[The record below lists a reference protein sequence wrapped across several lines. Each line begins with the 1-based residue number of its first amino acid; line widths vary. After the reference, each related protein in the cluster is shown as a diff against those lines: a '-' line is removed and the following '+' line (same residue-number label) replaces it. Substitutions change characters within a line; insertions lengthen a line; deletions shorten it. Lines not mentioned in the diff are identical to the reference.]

1 MHVHGESDMDPS
13 PGRRVA
19 IARVEGGGTAF
30 AISSHLAL
38 TAFHVVRDAGA
49 GKVRLSFAEDTGSLT
64 ASVERS
70 DATLDMAVL
79 RLEEPGL
86 PGDLTPLAMSISVR
100 HLQAWRAY
108 GYPAATG
115 DSYTIAGSVMD
126 PDALLPGKIPAIQLH
141 CLQEAARSPLPLG
154 GMSGSPVLDQ
164 ESGSVIGIIR
174 LGLVSAEVQPGTVG
188 GDIFATSLAH
198 ATGLWPDLLAPLVR
212 QQRRR
217 QRADLS
223 ELLVNGLSPAGE
235 LPKVAEMEAHQV
247 GARRTRYSEAHK
259 APYVRRPDVDA
270 KLAELL
276 RGEHVIIVVGPSS
289 AGKTRTAFQALSV
302 NLPQA
307 GFAYPLPSGQAIRKL
322 IQADR
327 EEPLCAGP
335 LVVWL
340 DDLDEYLRDDSGIS
354 PAIIEWLEQRAD
366 GGVIVATIRED
377 QYNDRRGSAG
387 NVSKAAQLFL
397 DRAERGFFQLRHT
410 IARNEAEQAARLYP
424 GEDFGDPEL
433 GIGLRLVAGPEL
445 VRRLR
450 DAETGNPAGW
460 ALIKA
465 AMDYLWMGLPAPVP
479 EAALRRLF
487 GVAMRDRFPQLAAT
501 DEAYRQGLSWA
512 CHSAGSGV
520 ALLSRSR
527 AVGLRHAVAFELLD
541 HAAEYGLRQDWAVP
555 GNAWHVAISVASTA
569 DLLSVSAAA
578 EARDLPDVAISA
590 LERAAGNGNSAA
602 AIELGLALAGSGDFE
617 VGKQWITRAVEAH
630 EVEALSAMGALLAQA
645 DDLDAARDWLWR
657 GIEAG
662 DLSAASLMGKVQR
675 ACGQRDEAMYWLQI
689 DAEEGDGMAWLLLA
703 DLHGESDGE
712 AAAHC
717 LERGASG
724 DGAAGA
730 WCQWR
735 LARDRG
741 DYEGAEWWLRSAAEL
756 GEVDAGRM
764 LGELLGD
771 RGNVSESEHWL
782 RRVMNRDPNAL
793 HDLGVLFE
801 NAGDPAAAHEW
812 YLRAY
817 DRGVGLS
824 AVSLARLQLAA
835 GDVTQ
840 AAQWLRVGADSA
852 DTEPEDVCPV
862 AVELAER
869 LRREGA
875 ESDAVTWLEESAAA
889 GWVPAMPP
897 LASRAAADGD
907 WGTAER
913 WYLKAASA
921 GYPGA
926 AAGLGQMLE
935 SRGELHRAKLWLMVA
950 AQPGRTP
957 DDQAAAVAA
966 ALGRVTDRLGPEK
979 TEPTDTAPGGTA
991 AAEQLAA
998 GSAAEE
1004 HGDSFAAR
1012 MHYMQAAVAGNAEG
1026 AYRYATLLRADGGDS
1041 GAEPWLRRAA
1051 EGGHIQAAADLAQLT
1066 SDPLELT
1073 YWTAVACRAGHA
1085 GMLRNVAAVKFN
1097 AGHKDEAEQLY
1108 RRAAETGD
1116 LAAAGTLGALLHER
1130 GEIGQARDWLTCAAD
1145 GGSEEAA
1152 HNLGVLALGLG
1163 DRGEAIAWF
1172 RRAADAGFVPAM
1184 HPLAII
1190 FEEDGDAGQ
1199 SEAWLTR
1206 EFEHGSGQAAAEM
1219 ALRRHQQGDRE
1230 GALTWARDA
1239 AKLDHPGAA
1248 LMAGLMTYHDGEL
1261 AEAEKWLRV
1270 AASANI
1276 QGAAV
1281 RLAALVARRGDRREA
1296 ETLLARPVQDNDPFA
1311 LQGIADLAVRRG
1323 WISAAESFYRAAAQR
1338 GHLFAAL
1345 DAAALADMRGA
1356 RMEKAKLLRSWQSTE
1371 SMSARSLH
1379 SYKDVS
1385 EVGLTIYHPAE
1396 WEPGQARAY
1405 GLSTPAFEFIINAP
1419 GCLDQDEFGR

>member
-1 MHVHGESDMDPS
+1 MDP
-13 PGRRVA
+13 PLGRRVA

-30 AISSHLAL
+30 AISGDLAL

-49 GKVRLSFAEDTGSLT
+49 GEVRLGFAEKTGPLT
-64 ASVERS
+64 AFVERS
-70 DATLDMAVL
+70 DATLDLAVL

-86 PGDLTPLAMSISVR
+86 PGDLTPLAVSTSVR
-100 HLQAWRAY
+100 HLQAWRAH

-115 DSYTIAGSVMD
+115 ESYTIAGSVMD
-126 PDALLPGKIPAIQLH
+126 PDALLLPGKVPAIQLH

-174 LGLVSAEVQPGTVG
+174 LRLVSAESQPGTVG

-198 ATGLWPDLLAPLVR
+198 ATALWPDLLGPLVR

-217 QRADLS
+217 LRADLS
-223 ELLVNGLSPAGE
+223 ELLLNGLSPAGE
-235 LPKVAEMEAHQV
+235 LPKVAEMEAHWV
-247 GARRTRYSEAHK
+247 GARRTRYSEAHN

-307 GFAYPLPSGQAIRKL
+307 GFAYPLSSGQAIRKL
-322 IQADR
+322 IQVDR
-327 EEPLCAGP
+327 QEPLCAGP
-335 LVVWL
+335 VVVWL

-354 PAIIEWLEQRAD
+354 PAIVEWLEQRAD

-377 QYNDRRGSAG
+377 QYNDRRGSAN
-387 NVSKAAQLFL
+387 NVGKAARLFL
-397 DRAERGFFQLRHT
+397 DRAERGLFQLRHT
-410 IARNEAEQAARLYP
+410 ITRNEAEQAARLYP
-424 GEDFGDPEL
+424 GEEFGDPEL

-450 DAETGNPAGW
+450 DAETDNPAGW
-460 ALIKA
+460 TVIKA
-465 AMDYLWMGLPAPVP
+465 AVDFLRMGLPAPVP
-479 EAALRRLF
+479 EAALRLLF
-487 GVAMRDRFPQLAAT
+487 AVAMRDRFPQLAAT

-512 CHSAGSGV
+512 CHPARSGV

-527 AVGLRHAVAFELLD
+527 AVGPHHAVAFELLD
-541 HAAEYGLRQDWAVP
+541 HAVEYGLKQDWAVP
-555 GNAWHVAISVASTA
+555 GNAWHVAISAASTA
-569 DLLSVSAAA
+569 DLMSVSTAA
-578 EARDLPDVAISA
+578 EARDLPYVAISA
-590 LERAAGNGNSAA
+590 LEKAAGNGNSAA
-602 AIELGLALAGSGDFE
+602 ALELGMLLAGSGDLE
-617 VGKQWITRAVEAH
+617 AGTEWITRAVEAH
-630 EVEALSAMGALLAQA
+630 EVDALSAMGALLAQA
-645 DDLDAARDWLWR
+645 GDLDAARDCLWR

-662 DLSAASLMGKVQR
+662 DLSAASLMAKMQL
-675 ACGQRDEAMYWLQI
+675 ACGRRDEAMYWLRI
-689 DAEEGDGMAWLLLA
+689 AAEEDDGMAWLRLA
-703 DLHGESDGE
+703 DLHGESDRE
-712 AAAHC
+712 AAARC

-730 WCQWR
+730 CCQWR
-735 LARDRG
+735 LALNRG
-741 DYEGAEWWLRSAAEL
+741 DHEGAERWLRSAAEL
-756 GEVDAGRM
+756 GEVNAGRM
-764 LGELLGD
+764 LGELLGN
-771 RGNVSESEHWL
+771 RGHISESEHWL

-801 NAGDPAAAHEW
+801 QAGDPAAAHEW

-817 DRGVGLS
+817 ERGIGLS

-852 DTEPEDVCPV
+852 DTEAEDICLV

-869 LRREGA
+869 LQREGA

-889 GWVPAMPP
+889 GWVPAMLP

-907 WGTAER
+907 WDTAER
-913 WYLKAASA
+913 WYLKAATA

-926 AAGLGQMLE
+926 AADLGQMLE
-935 SRGELHRAKLWLMVA
+935 SRGELHRARLWLGVA
-950 AQPGRTP
+950 AQPGLTP
-957 DDQAAAVAA
+957 DDQAPAVAA
-966 ALGRVTDRLGPEK
+966 TLGRVTDRLGPEK
-979 TEPTDTAPGGTA
+979 ERPTGTAPADTA
-991 AAEQLAA
+991 AAEELAA
-998 GSAAEE
+998 GSAAKERD
-1004 HGDSFAAR
+1004 DSFAAR
-1012 MHYMQAAVAGNAEG
+1012 MHYMQAAVAGNTEG
-1026 AYRYATLLRADGGDS
+1026 AYRYATLLRADGNDS
-1041 GAEPWLRRAA
+1041 GAESWLRRAA

-1085 GMLRNVAAVKFN
+1085 GMLRNVAAMKFN

-1130 GEIGQARDWLTCAAD
+1130 GEIGQARDWLTRAAD

-1152 HNLGVLALGLG
+1152 YNLGVLALGLG
-1163 DRGEAIAWF
+1163 DRTEAIAWF
-1172 RRAADAGFVPAM
+1172 RRAADAEFVPAI
-1184 HPLAII
+1184 HALATI
-1190 FEEDGDAGQ
+1190 FDEDGDGGQ

-1206 EFEHGSGQAAAEM
+1206 AFEHGSGQAAAEL
-1219 ALRRHQQGDRE
+1219 ALRRHHQGDRE
-1230 GALTWARDA
+1230 DALTWARNA
-1239 AKLDHPGAA
+1239 AELNHPVAA
-1248 LMAGLMTYHDGEL
+1248 FMAGLMTYHDGEQ
-1261 AEAEKWLRV
+1261 AEAEKWLWV
-1270 AASANI
+1270 AASANL

-1281 RLAALVARRGDRREA
+1281 RLAALVARRGDLREA
-1296 ETLLARPVQDNDPFA
+1296 EMLLARPVQDNDPLA

-1323 WISAAESFYRAAAQR
+1323 WMSAAESFYRDAAR
-1338 GHLFAAL
+1338 HGHLFAAL

-1356 RMEKAKLLRSWQSTE
+1356 RTEKADLLRTWQSTE
-1371 SMSARSLH
+1371 SWSARSLR
-1379 SYKDVS
+1379 SYKDLS
-1385 EVGLTIYHPAE
+1385 EVGVTIYQPAE
-1396 WEPGQARAY
+1396 WEPGQARTY
-1405 GLSTPAFEFIINAP
+1405 GLSTPAIQFTINAP